1 MCRFKPLGP
10 DMSVELAP
18 PNIVGR
24 IEGALVCRYTKSRV
38 LLSRQ
43 LGDTRLQISLK
54 NRLFSH
60 GYLIKKIGLKM
71 PQEETLKLSGY
82 LDRSS
87 SYCLKNCNPLPT
99 LVASEKKIRKIIFF
113 PELWPLVGTAI
124 AAHGHR
130 VPSLGRG
137 LAQIWALH
145 PHQPLHT

>member
-54 NRLFSH
+54 IDFFHMGTL
-60 GYLIKKIGLKM
+60 YLIKKIGLKM

-82 LDRSS
+82 LDRTS

-99 LVASEKKIRKIIFF
+99 LLIPF
-113 PELWPLVGTAI
+113 
-124 AAHGHR
+124 
-130 VPSLGRG
+130 
-137 LAQIWALH
+137 
-145 PHQPLHT
+145 